1 MTDNIIIMGITPGRK
16 EILFNAGTGVELASW
31 RRNAVNIGI
40 GYRYQKITFKRLNY
54 WVEETTNELVTSYN
68 RIEVQ
73 FGFIFR

>member
-1 MTDNIIIMGITPGRK
+1 M
-16 EILFNAGTGVELASW
+16 FNAGTGIELASW

-40 GYRYQKITFKRLNY
+40 GYRYQKITYKHDHNIS
-54 WVEETTNELVTSYN
+54 EETMKEIITWFN